1 MTSSMFIHYV
11 QLFNARITSE
21 RLPELTLNVRVT
33 SERLAEVTLNVR
45 VTSEGLQ
52 EVTLNVRFDV
62 FATGFVYV

>member
-1 MTSSMFIHYV
+1 MFIHYV

-21 RLPELTLNVRVT
+21 RLP
-33 SERLAEVTLNVR
+33 EVTLNVR

-62 FATGFVYV
+62 FVTGLVYV